1 MSLEETFKK
10 ETLLLTRARSIP
22 SRLLRC
28 DNQPIPVQPRQVFD
42 VLRTEILEKRFL
54 VAAKRMGP
62 LASGSKPTV
71 LLQKMLADVQLHAG
85 GIVFAGAVQTVA
97 PVVVRAH
104 LGDACRKTT
113 RVTLQS
119 QRLRDAARATYLRKQ
134 PRVVLQQQLEQ
145 LFLC

>member
-42 VLRTEILEKRFL
+42 VLRTEILEKWFL

-104 LGDACRKTT
+104 LGDACGENN
-113 RVTLQS
+113 
-119 QRLRDAARATYLRKQ
+119 AGYA
-134 PRVVLQQQLEQ
+134 
-145 LFLC
+145 